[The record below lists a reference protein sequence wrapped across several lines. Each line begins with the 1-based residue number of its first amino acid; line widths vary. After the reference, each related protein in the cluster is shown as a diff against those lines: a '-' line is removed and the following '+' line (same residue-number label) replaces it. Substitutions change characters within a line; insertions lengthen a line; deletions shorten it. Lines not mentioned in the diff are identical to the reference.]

1 MRDTVERRM
10 SIVAALCKRHSD
22 TISNLATEYGV
33 SDRTIR
39 TDIASLSYSFPIYTQ
54 QGNGGGVFMNSG
66 YKLGKE
72 YLTLKQEQLLVQL
85 SAKLSGQDAETMK
98 TILCEFS
105 QPKVKKESAK

>member
-66 YKLGKE
+66 YKLGKRISDAGTGKFACE
-72 YLTLKQEQLLVQL
+72 IKPD
-85 SAKLSGQDAETMK
+85 SGRTGGRNYRDYY
-98 TILCEFS
+98 
-105 QPKVKKESAK
+105 P